1 MIAKKERNVMNYGD
15 FKTTD
20 ATRFDLPIDKFQGG
34 PWMHLATITRS
45 LSEYVVLMHKP
56 TQEIYIEQ
64 ISATGHF
71 HKIEDEALWKD
82 LVYYATSKGYTAEV
96 SGKEIVVARQAN

>member
-1 MIAKKERNVMNYGD
+1 MIYGD
-15 FKTTD
+15 FKTSD
-20 ATRFDLPIDKFQGG
+20 NRRFKLPVTKFQGG
-34 PWMHLATITRS
+34 PWTHLATITRS
-45 LSEYVVLMHKP
+45 LSEYVVLMHDP

-71 HKIEDEALWKD
+71 HKIEDESLWKD

-96 SGKEIVVARQAN
+96 SGKEIIIARQED